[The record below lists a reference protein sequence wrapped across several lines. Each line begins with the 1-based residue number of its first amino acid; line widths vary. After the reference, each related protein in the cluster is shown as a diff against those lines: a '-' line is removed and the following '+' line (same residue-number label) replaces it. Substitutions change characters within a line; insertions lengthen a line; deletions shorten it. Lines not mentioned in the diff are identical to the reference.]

1 MNERLKNTLHRWLP
15 KLTILSVLVF
25 LFSLLFAEHYVRPIY
40 DDAAK
45 IRQEKHEIAHE
56 AKQATRAKAE
66 QAKKNEA
73 RAVLERLVGLIDTLD
88 GNSQTQ
94 AALSAAVAQ
103 EEVVSELW
111 VTNAHG
117 LIVYYGRHHPPVRN
131 VADVPL
137 GALTPLLDMV
147 PEDVLSPLQRTAVLL
162 PAVIGG
168 YHYNS
173 LSSRLYDVGGDII
186 LKHLTIAAD
195 AEEIIRYADLSVE
208 MARVKDGLI
217 AVAVTPKRWSLET
230 QSLRQS
236 WEELGTQSLGQSW
249 EEGDRLRLWL
259 NIITLVALIGL
270 ILFWLSI
277 PAWMA
282 LDAQKRRERAAVWGL
297 FGLLGNMIALV
308 VYLLVRQNNG
318 EDAQ

>member
-1 MNERLKNTLHRWLP
+1 MNERLKDTLHRWMP
-15 KLTILSVLVF
+15 KLTILSVLVM
-25 LFSLLFAEHYVRPIY
+25 LSSYLFAEYYVRPKF
-40 DDAAK
+40 DAAAK
-45 IRQEKHEIAHE
+45 VRHEKEQIARK
-56 AKQATRAKAE
+56 ARQATRAKAE
-66 QAKKNEA
+66 QAKRDEA

-137 GALTPLLDMV
+137 GALTPILDTV

-168 YHYNS
+168 YHYHS
-173 LSSRLYDVGGDII
+173 LSSRRYYVGGDII
-186 LKHLTIAAD
+186 LKHLTIAD
-195 AEEIIRYADLSVE
+195 AEEIIRFADLSVE

-217 AVAVTPKRWSLET
+217 AVAVTPKRWPP
-230 QSLRQS
+230 
-236 WEELGTQSLGQSW
+236 GTQSLGQSW
-249 EEGDRLRLWL
+249 EEEDRLRLWM

-270 ILFWLSI
+270 ILFWFSI
-277 PAWMA
+277 PAWMT

-308 VYLLVRQNNG
+308 VYLLVRENERAAPKDNSL
-318 EDAQ
+318 